1 MPRPTTK
8 AQLEQAAQ
16 VNFKKLFTLID
27 SMSEQIQNE
36 PFAYNERDESLKDVL
51 IHLYEW
57 QLLLLAFIRT
67 NLNKSSDFAP
77 FLPPPYNFKTYPQ
90 MNRALKLKHSD
101 TTLERAKALL
111 HASHTESMAIIATL
125 PEQTLF
131 VKKHY
136 KWCGSTSLG
145 SYCVSATSS
154 HYEWALQCIKKRA
167 RVDSKKLIQGSSKAE
182 RLKRSEYNGCF

>member
-16 VNFKKLFTLID
+16 TNFEKLFTLID
-27 SMSEQIQNE
+27 SIPENAQNE
-36 PFAYNERDESLKDVL
+36 PFAYNERDESLRDVL

-67 NLNKSSDFAP
+67 NLPKSGDFAP

-90 MNRALKLKHSD
+90 MNRALKLKHRD
-101 TTLERAKALL
+101 TPLERAKALL
-111 HASHTESMAIIATL
+111 HTSHTESMATIATL
-125 PEQTLF
+125 PAETLF

-154 HYEWALQCIKKRA
+154 HYAWAIQCLKKRIRALQ
-167 RVDSKKLIQGSSKAE
+167 D
-182 RLKRSEYNGCF
+182 

>member
-16 VNFKKLFTLID
+16 ANFERLFALID
-27 SMSEQIQNE
+27 SIPEQFQNE
-36 PFAYNERDESLKDVL
+36 SFAYNERDESLRDVL

-67 NLNKSSDFAP
+67 NLHKSGDFTP
-77 FLPPPYNFKTYPQ
+77 FLPPPYNFKTYPK
-90 MNRALKLKHSD
+90 MNWELKEKHK
-101 TTLERAKALL
+101 TTSLEHAKALL
-111 HASHTESMAIIATL
+111 HTSHTESMATIATL
-125 PEQTLF
+125 PAETLF

-154 HYEWALQCIKKRA
+154 HYEWAIQCLKKRIRA
-167 RVDSKKLIQGSSKAE
+167 L
-182 RLKRSEYNGCF
+182 